1 MTAECAEL
9 VHEHTVCI
17 YLRTS
22 LEELVERLSSKEESE
37 ARPMLST
44 GSAGKAADSP
54 TEALRA
60 RITELM
66 ALRSSTYEGTAHY
79 IVDTDG
85 KGIDEIATEI
95 LLLMQ

>member
-1 MTAECAEL
+1 MTARCAEL
-9 VHEHTVCI
+9 VHEHTICI

-37 ARPMLST
+37 SRPMLST
-44 GSAGKAADSP
+44 GSTGKAADSP
-54 TEALRA
+54 VVALRG

-85 KGIDEIATEI
+85 KGIDEIAAEI
-95 LLLMQ
+95 VGLLG